1 LIEKRNTIPPGIL
14 EVVSPLM
21 LEKLHRLV
29 AASSLMRDEDV
40 TESFRQHL
48 RKYGLRS
55 MISLAYVFIPVYR
68 R

>member
-1 LIEKRNTIPPGIL
+1 LIEKRNTIPPGVL

-21 LEKLHRLV
+21 LDKLHRLV
-29 AASSLMRDEDV
+29 AASSLMKDEDV

-55 MISLAYVFIPVYR
+55 IMCLAYIFIPLYGR
-68 R
+68 